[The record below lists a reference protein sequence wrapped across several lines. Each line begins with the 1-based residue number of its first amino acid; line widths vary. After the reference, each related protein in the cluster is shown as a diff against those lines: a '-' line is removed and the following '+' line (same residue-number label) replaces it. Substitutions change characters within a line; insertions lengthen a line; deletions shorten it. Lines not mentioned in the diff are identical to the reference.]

1 MTDMSTT
8 LATPARSTS
17 TVRSKVRPSR
27 LADGLP
33 RLAFRAYFALF
44 ITYLLLPL
52 LILAAATFNA
62 SSFPTIVP
70 WLGTTD
76 KWIAAL
82 FRDGEML
89 SALGSSAVIAAGVI
103 AISLPVGTAAA
114 LVLTSLHGRARNIL
128 YALMVSP
135 LLTPGVVIG
144 IATLLFWRKVGIGG
158 GVALSIL
165 AQSSFIISFVMLMVA
180 ARLQRFDRTMEEA
193 ALGLGASRIY
203 VFRRILM
210 PFLRPALLGACF
222 IAFLQSFE
230 NYNTTLFV
238 RGTETPLTIFIA
250 SKVRAG
256 LTPVVNALG
265 LVMMI
270 ATLAGAIAWEVV
282 RRRKTIVAARQSSGA
297 ASRGAAARKAVA
309 TREQNARTT
318 VNQT

>member
-1 MTDMSTT
+1 MTD
-8 LATPARSTS
+8 TS
-17 TVRSKVRPSR
+17 TATANSHKAVAPLRQLPSARR
-27 LADGLP
+27 LLDGLP
-33 RLAFRAYFALF
+33 RLAFRFYFVLF
-44 ITYLLLPL
+44 LTYLLLPL
-52 LILAAATFNA
+52 LILAAATFNK

-76 KWIAAL
+76 MWVAAL

-89 SALGSSAVIAAGVI
+89 RALGSSAVIAAGVI

-144 IATLLFWRKVGIGG
+144 IATLLFWRKAGIGG

-180 ARLQRFDRTMEEA
+180 ARLQRFDRTMEDA

-203 VFRRILM
+203 VFRRILL
-210 PFLRPALLGACF
+210 PFLRPALVGACF

-270 ATLAGAIAWEVV
+270 VTLVGAIGWEVV
-282 RRRKTIVAARQSSGA
+282 RRRKRL
-297 ASRGAAARKAVA
+297 
-309 TREQNARTT
+309 TT
-318 VNQT
+318 APGK

>member
-1 MTDMSTT
+1 MTNVS
-8 LATPARSTS
+8 TPASNPG
-17 TVRSKVRPSR
+17 RPVSAGRLKTRASR
-27 LADGLP
+27 VLDRLP
-33 RLAFRAYFALF
+33 RLAFRLYFAFFL
-44 ITYLLLPL
+44 TYLLLPL
-52 LILAAATFNA
+52 LILAAATFNR

-76 KWIAAL
+76 MWIAAL
-82 FRDGEML
+82 FRDAEML
-89 SALGSSAVIAAGVI
+89 KALGSSAVIAAGVI

-144 IATLLFWRKVGIGG
+144 IATLLFWRKVGISG

-180 ARLQRFDRTMEEA
+180 ARLQRFDRTMEDA
-193 ALGLGASRIY
+193 ALGLGASRVY
-203 VFRRILM
+203 VFRRILL
-210 PFLRPALLGACF
+210 PFLRPALVGACF

-270 ATLAGAIAWEVV
+270 ATLAGAIAWEVI
-282 RRRKTIVAARQSSGA
+282 RRRKRI
-297 ASRGAAARKAVA
+297 AAAPA
-309 TREQNARTT
+309 T
-318 VNQT
+318 

>member
-1 MTDMSTT
+1 MTNVS
-8 LATPARSTS
+8 TPASNP
-17 TVRSKVRPSR
+17 VRPVSAGRLKTRASR
-27 LADGLP
+27 VLDRLP
-33 RLAFRAYFALF
+33 RLAFRLYFAFFL
-44 ITYLLLPL
+44 TYLLLPL
-52 LILAAATFNA
+52 LILAAATFNR

-76 KWIAAL
+76 MWIAAL
-82 FRDGEML
+82 FRDAEML
-89 SALGSSAVIAAGVI
+89 KALGSSAVIAAGVI

-180 ARLQRFDRTMEEA
+180 ARLQRFDRTMEDA

-203 VFRRILM
+203 VFRRILL
-210 PFLRPALLGACF
+210 PFLRPALVGACF

-270 ATLAGAIAWEVV
+270 TTLAGAIAWEVI
-282 RRRKTIVAARQSSGA
+282 RRRKRIAAGP
-297 ASRGAAARKAVA
+297 A
-309 TREQNARTT
+309 T
-318 VNQT
+318 

>member
-1 MTDMSTT
+1 MTDAPMTAANPHTT
-8 LATPARSTS
+8 AVPLRPRLSLAVVLDA
-17 TVRSKVRPSR
+17 
-27 LADGLP
+27 LP
-33 RLAFRAYFALF
+33 RLAFRAYLALF
-44 ITYLLLPL
+44 LIYLLLPL
-52 LILAAATFNA
+52 AILAAATFNS

-158 GVALSIL
+158 GVVLSIL

-180 ARLQRFDRTMEEA
+180 ARLQRFDRTMEDA

-203 VFRRILM
+203 VFYRILL
-210 PFLRPALLGACF
+210 PFLRPALLAACF

-270 ATLAGAIAWEVV
+270 ATLVGAIGWEVV
-282 RRRKTIVAARQSSGA
+282 RRRKRI
-297 ASRGAAARKAVA
+297 AVGPG
-309 TREQNARTT
+309 Q
-318 VNQT
+318 

>member
-1 MTDMSTT
+1 MTNVST
-8 LATPARSTS
+8 PTS
-17 TVRSKVRPSR
+17 NPGLPVSAGRLKTRASR
-27 LADGLP
+27 ILDGLP
-33 RLAFRAYFALF
+33 RLAFRLYFAFFL
-44 ITYLLLPL
+44 TYLLLPL
-52 LILAAATFNA
+52 LILAAATFNR

-76 KWIAAL
+76 MWIVAL
-82 FRDGEML
+82 FRDAEML
-89 SALGSSAVIAAGVI
+89 KALGSSTLIAAGVI

-180 ARLQRFDRTMEEA
+180 ARLQRFDRTMEDA

-203 VFRRILM
+203 VFRRILL
-210 PFLRPALLGACF
+210 PFLRPALVGACF
-222 IAFLQSFE
+222 FAFLQSFE

-282 RRRKTIVAARQSSGA
+282 RRRKRIAAG
-297 ASRGAAARKAVA
+297 
-309 TREQNARTT
+309 ART
-318 VNQT
+318 

>member
-1 MTDMSTT
+1 MTDTSK
-8 LATPARSTS
+8 ATANSHKAVAPLRQLPSAR
-17 TVRSKVRPSR
+17 R
-27 LADGLP
+27 LLDGLP
-33 RLAFRAYFALF
+33 RLTFRFYFVLF
-44 ITYLLLPL
+44 LTYLLLPL
-52 LILAAATFNA
+52 LILAAATFNK

-76 KWIAAL
+76 RWVAAL

-89 SALGSSAVIAAGVI
+89 RALGSSAVIAAGVI

-114 LVLTSLHGRARNIL
+114 LVLTSLHGRARNTL

-180 ARLQRFDRTMEEA
+180 ARLQRFDRTMEDA

-203 VFRRILM
+203 VFRRILL
-210 PFLRPALLGACF
+210 PFLRPALVGACF

-270 ATLAGAIAWEVV
+270 VTLVGAIGWEVV
-282 RRRKTIVAARQSSGA
+282 RRRKRL
-297 ASRGAAARKAVA
+297 
-309 TREQNARTT
+309 TT
-318 VNQT
+318 APGK